1 MSHRSE
7 PDFRPPADWRSGGPA
22 VLRFVLT
29 LLTEVVVASIAALI
43 VLHYG
48 DRETIDMIAAL
59 GIASP
64 IVFGGLAIVWLE
76 RSCHQRIGTSPIM
89 LLAELWI

>member
-7 PDFRPPADWRSGGPA
+7 PGFRPPDEELSGAPA

-29 LLTEVVVASIAALI
+29 LFAELATAAIAALI
-43 VLHYG
+43 VLHCY

-59 GIASP
+59 GIALP
-64 IVFGGLAIVWLE
+64 VVLGGLSIVWLE
-76 RSCHQRIGTSPIM
+76 CSCHCRTGTSPLL
-89 LLAELWI
+89 LLAEIWP